1 MAAAAF
7 DWPVRVYWEDT
18 DAGGVVFYANYLRF
32 FERARTEWLRALGGE
47 QQRWIVEAG
56 IAFTVAEMTVRYRR
70 PARLDDRV
78 LIKTELGVQ
87 RRASLMFEQRV
98 LLADSGELLAQ
109 MSVKAGCVDV
119 KTFRPRPLP
128 EWFFSQNSG

>member
-1 MAAAAF
+1 
-7 DWPVRVYWEDT
+7 
-18 DAGGVVFYANYLRF
+18 
-32 FERARTEWLRALGGE
+32 
-47 QQRWIVEAG
+47 
-56 IAFTVAEMTVRYRR
+56 
-70 PARLDDRV
+70 
-78 LIKTELGVQ
+78 
-87 RRASLMFEQRV
+87 MFEQRV

>member
-1 MAAAAF
+1 
-7 DWPVRVYWEDT
+7 
-18 DAGGVVFYANYLRF
+18 
-32 FERARTEWLRALGGE
+32 
-47 QQRWIVEAG
+47 
-56 IAFTVAEMTVRYRR
+56 MTVRYRR

>member
-1 MAAAAF
+1 MNNSAHQLQL
-7 DWPVRVYWEDT
+7 RVYWEDT
-18 DAGGVVFYANYLRF
+18 DASGVVYHANYLKWA
-32 FERARTEWLRALGGE
+32 ERGRTEWLRALGGE

-87 RRASLMFEQRV
+87 RRASLIFEQRV
-98 LLADSGELLAQ
+98 LHADSGELLAQ

>member
-1 MAAAAF
+1 MNNSAHELQL
-7 DWPVRVYWEDT
+7 RVYWEDT
-18 DAGGVVFYANYLRF
+18 DASGVVYHANYLKWA
-32 FERARTEWLRALGGE
+32 ERGRTEWLRALGGE

-87 RRASLMFEQRV
+87 RRASLMFEQRA

>member
-1 MAAAAF
+1 MNNSAHELQL
-7 DWPVRVYWEDT
+7 RVYWEDT
-18 DAGGVVFYANYLRF
+18 DASGVVYHANYLKWA
-32 FERARTEWLRALGGE
+32 ERGRTEWLRALGGE

-87 RRASLMFEQRV
+87 RRASLIFEQRI
-98 LLADSGELLAQ
+98 LHADSGELLAQ

>member
-1 MAAAAF
+1 MNNSAHELQL
-7 DWPVRVYWEDT
+7 RVYWEDT
-18 DAGGVVFYANYLRF
+18 DASGVVYHANYLKWA
-32 FERARTEWLRALGGE
+32 ERGRTEWLRALGGE

-87 RRASLMFEQRV
+87 RRASLMFEQRI

-128 EWFFSQNSG
+128 EWFFSQNSD

>member
-1 MAAAAF
+1 MNNSAHQLQL
-7 DWPVRVYWEDT
+7 RVYWEDT
-18 DAGGVVFYANYLRF
+18 DASGVVYHANYLKWA
-32 FERARTEWLRALGGE
+32 ERGRTEWLRALGGE

-87 RRASLMFEQRV
+87 RRASLMFEQRA

>member
-1 MAAAAF
+1 MNNSAHQLQL
-7 DWPVRVYWEDT
+7 RVYWEDT
-18 DAGGVVFYANYLRF
+18 DASGVVYHANYLKWA
-32 FERARTEWLRALGGE
+32 ERGRTEWLRALGGE

-87 RRASLMFEQRV
+87 RRASLIFEQRI
-98 LLADSGELLAQ
+98 LHADSGELLAQ

>member
-1 MAAAAF
+1 MNNSAHQLQL
-7 DWPVRVYWEDT
+7 RVYWEDT
-18 DAGGVVFYANYLRF
+18 DASGVVYHANYLKWA
-32 FERARTEWLRALGGE
+32 ERGRTEWLRALGGE

-87 RRASLMFEQRV
+87 RRASLIFEQRI
-98 LLADSGELLAQ
+98 LHADSGELLAQ

-128 EWFFSQNSG
+128 EWFFSQNGG

>member
-1 MAAAAF
+1 MNNSAHELQL
-7 DWPVRVYWEDT
+7 RVYWEDT
-18 DAGGVVFYANYLRF
+18 DASGVVYHANYLKWA
-32 FERARTEWLRALGGE
+32 ERGRTEWLRALGGE

-87 RRASLMFEQRV
+87 RRASLMFEQRA

-119 KTFRPRPLP
+119 KTFRPQPLP

>member
-1 MAAAAF
+1 MNNSAHELQL
-7 DWPVRVYWEDT
+7 RVYWEDT
-18 DAGGVVFYANYLRF
+18 DASGVVYHANYLKWA
-32 FERARTEWLRALGGE
+32 ERGRTEWLRALGGE

-87 RRASLMFEQRV
+87 RRARLMFEQRV

>member
-1 MAAAAF
+1 MNNSAHQLQL
-7 DWPVRVYWEDT
+7 RVYWEDT
-18 DAGGVVFYANYLRF
+18 DASGVVYHANYLKWA
-32 FERARTEWLRALGGE
+32 ERGRTEWLRALGGE

-87 RRASLMFEQRV
+87 RRASLIFEQRI
-98 LLADSGELLAQ
+98 LHADSGDLLAQ

>member
-1 MAAAAF
+1 MNNSAHELQL
-7 DWPVRVYWEDT
+7 RVYWEDT
-18 DAGGVVFYANYLRF
+18 DASGVVYHANYLKWA
-32 FERARTEWLRALGGE
+32 ERGRTEWLRALGGE

-128 EWFFSQNSG
+128 EWFFSQNRG

>member
-1 MAAAAF
+1 MNNSAHQLQL
-7 DWPVRVYWEDT
+7 RVYWEDT
-18 DAGGVVFYANYLRF
+18 DASGVVYHANYLKWA
-32 FERARTEWLRALGGE
+32 ERGRTEWLRALGGE

-87 RRASLMFEQRV
+87 RRASLIFEQRI
-98 LLADSGELLAQ
+98 LHADSGELLAQ

-128 EWFFSQNSG
+128 EWFFSQNSD

>member
-1 MAAAAF
+1 MNNSAHQLQL
-7 DWPVRVYWEDT
+7 RVYWEDT
-18 DAGGVVFYANYLRF
+18 DASGVVYHANYLKWA
-32 FERARTEWLRALGGE
+32 ERGRTEWLRALGGE

>member
-1 MAAAAF
+1 MNNSAHELQL
-7 DWPVRVYWEDT
+7 RVYWEDT
-18 DAGGVVFYANYLRF
+18 DASGVVYHANYLKWA
-32 FERARTEWLRALGGE
+32 ERGRTEWLRALGGE

-87 RRASLMFEQRV
+87 RRASLMFVQRV

>member
-1 MAAAAF
+1 MNNSAHELQL
-7 DWPVRVYWEDT
+7 RVYWEDT
-18 DAGGVVFYANYLRF
+18 DASGVVYHANYLKWA
-32 FERARTEWLRALGGE
+32 ERGRTEWLRALGGE

-98 LLADSGELLAQ
+98 LLADSSELLAQ

-128 EWFFSQNSG
+128 EWFFSQNSD

>member
-1 MAAAAF
+1 MNNSAH
-7 DWPVRVYWEDT
+7 DLQLRVYWEDT
-18 DAGGVVFYANYLRF
+18 DASGVVYHANYLKWA
-32 FERARTEWLRALGGE
+32 ERGRTEWLRALGGE

>member
-1 MAAAAF
+1 MNNSAHELQL
-7 DWPVRVYWEDT
+7 RVYWEDT
-18 DAGGVVFYANYLRF
+18 DASGVVYHANYLKWA
-32 FERARTEWLRALGGE
+32 ERGRTEWLRALGGE

>member
-1 MAAAAF
+1 MNNSAHELQL
-7 DWPVRVYWEDT
+7 RVYWEDT
-18 DAGGVVFYANYLRF
+18 DASGVVYHANYLKWA
-32 FERARTEWLRALGGE
+32 ERGRTEWLRALGGE

-119 KTFRPRPLP
+119 KTFRPQPLP

>member
-1 MAAAAF
+1 MNNSAHELQL
-7 DWPVRVYWEDT
+7 RVYWEDT
-18 DAGGVVFYANYLRF
+18 DASGVVYHANYLKWA
-32 FERARTEWLRALGGE
+32 ERGRTEWLRALGGE

-98 LLADSGELLAQ
+98 LLADSGELLAE

>member
-1 MAAAAF
+1 MNNSAHELQL
-7 DWPVRVYWEDT
+7 RVYWEDT
-18 DAGGVVFYANYLRF
+18 DASGVVYHANYLKWA
-32 FERARTEWLRALGGE
+32 ERGRTEWLRALGGE

-70 PARLDDRV
+70 PARV

>member
-1 MAAAAF
+1 MNNSAHELQL
-7 DWPVRVYWEDT
+7 RVYWEDT
-18 DAGGVVFYANYLRF
+18 DASGVVYHANYLKWA
-32 FERARTEWLRALGGE
+32 ERGRTEWLRALGGE

-128 EWFFSQNSG
+128 EWFFSQNSD

>member
-1 MAAAAF
+1 MNNSAHELQL
-7 DWPVRVYWEDT
+7 RVYWEDT
-18 DAGGVVFYANYLRF
+18 DASGVVYHANYLKWA
-32 FERARTEWLRALGGE
+32 ERGRTEWLRALGGE
-47 QQRWIVEAG
+47 QQRWIFEAG

-87 RRASLMFEQRV
+87 RRASLIFEQRI
-98 LLADSGELLAQ
+98 LHADSGELLAQ